1 MRPTSIMFKGMTGA
15 GIILP
20 AWALQEV
27 GAAGTRAWRMYF
39 TSSEAGSVARRS
51 AWHDLPLHP
60 SPDAS
65 VITFVCEIPRR
76 TRAKLELVKEE
87 PHNPIA
93 QDTLKKEGNALR
105 FFKYGDVPFN
115 YGFAP
120 QTWEDPSVVD
130 QLTTCGGDGDP
141 IDIVEL
147 SSNPFAV
154 GSVRAVRVLGLLGL
168 IDEGETDWKV
178 ITEAIG
184 PDATGTYGSLNN
196 VPQELKATIVKWF
209 REYKTADG
217 KKPNEFVFGGE
228 LRNADDALRVI
239 EGGSR
244 QYTGLIAGT
253 VRNPGYWLH

>member
-1 MRPTSIMFKGMTGA
+1 M
-15 GIILP
+15 
-20 AWALQEV
+20 
-27 GAAGTRAWRMYF
+27 
-39 TSSEAGSVARRS
+39 
-51 AWHDLPLHP
+51 
-60 SPDAS
+60 
-65 VITFVCEIPRR
+65 
-76 TRAKLELVKEE
+76 
-87 PHNPIA
+87 
-93 QDTLKKEGNALR
+93 
-105 FFKYGDVPFN
+105 
-115 YGFAP
+115 
-120 QTWEDPSVVD
+120 
-130 QLTTCGGDGDP
+130 
-141 IDIVEL
+141 
-147 SSNPFAV
+147 
-154 GSVRAVRVLGLLGL
+154 LGL